1 MVTELK
7 VRGRVDL
14 GGQSR
19 GEEIR
24 TTAQGNLLYAP
35 LISESTSAFPPLPSL
50 QLLEGAL
57 ITLAL
62 LLKPKYI
69 RTNLKRPN

>member
-35 LISESTSAFPPLPSL
+35 LISESTSAFPLPSL

-69 RTNLKRPN
+69 RTNLKGPN